1 MGQIHSVTAFVRKEG
16 TAESL
21 SGLCDCGWWARGCE
35 SYDAL
40 IEKVQDHSSV
50 ALVAEVVDL
59 DRLLA

>member
-1 MGQIHSVTAFVRKEG
+1 MGQTHSVTPFVRTEG

-21 SGLCDCGWWARGCE
+21 SGLCDCGSWARECE

-40 IEKVQDHSSV
+40 IEKVQDHSSL

-59 DRLLA
+59 DRVLA